1 MPNPSPTPLSPTR
14 PYPALLGPTRPY
26 SALLGP
32 TRPYSAPLGPNRP
45 PRGGLAWGH
54 LRVQLLPV
62 QSDTAGL
69 SASVFLPV
77 LGSAALAAAIKYIT
91 RTTPSIVYISRI
103 RIVLPPRFEVLSAKG
118 RRCGRAAGPGSALE
132 PPLDRDP
139 MEAPSRSRLQLT
151 LAQSSIWCLRVAIH
165 GARRAS
171 KAPVQAMTL
180 ARKCVLA
187 CTALF
192 EKSEISWI

>member
-1 MPNPSPTPLSPTR
+1 MHAQPLPNPTQPYPALPGPTR
-14 PYPALLGPTRPY
+14 PYSALLGPTRPY

-77 LGSAALAAAIKYIT
+77 LGSAALAAAIK
-91 RTTPSIVYISRI
+91 
-103 RIVLPPRFEVLSAKG
+103 
-118 RRCGRAAGPGSALE
+118 
-132 PPLDRDP
+132 
-139 MEAPSRSRLQLT
+139 
-151 LAQSSIWCLRVAIH
+151 
-165 GARRAS
+165 
-171 KAPVQAMTL
+171 
-180 ARKCVLA
+180 
-187 CTALF
+187 
-192 EKSEISWI
+192 